1 MIRISTKE
9 IVDVFKYDNN
19 KAVLVEKR
27 PLMNT
32 NQFKA
37 RYSVVDFENKT
48 KEVLTKNAYLFK
60 KFGSAFEQISE
71 IIPNFVQCDA
81 AILYDRRVLVLYP
94 NGEAG
99 IFDREGEL
107 AWSGYFKYHDE
118 TVSSLALDGKYFW
131 CICPAES
138 CVIRYSCQNMQVD
151 LRIGGK
157 DAATFIKPTHISVG
171 DGDIYVCSSTNKVRK
186 IDGSDLT
193 VSDYL
198 SFEEPVKQFYKYG
211 DYAIAVLSS
220 GTYLLENNK

>member
-1 MIRISTKE
+1 MIKISTKE
-9 IVDVFKYDNN
+9 IVDVLKYDNG
-19 KAVLVEKR
+19 KAVLVEKQ
-27 PLMNT
+27 PLLNST
-32 NQFKA
+32 QFKA
-37 RYSVVDFENKT
+37 RYSVIDFEKKT

-60 KFGSAFEQISE
+60 KFGSAYTKISE

-81 AILYDRRVLVLYP
+81 AILYDRRVLAVYP

-107 AWSGYFKYHDE
+107 VWSGYFKYHDE
-118 TVSSLALDGKYFW
+118 LVCSLALDGKYFW

-157 DAATFIKPTHISVG
+157 DASTFESPMHISVG
-171 DGDIYVCSSTNKVRK
+171 DGDIYVCCYGNKVRK
-186 IDGSDLT
+186 ISGTDLT

-198 SFEEPVKQFYKYG
+198 TFEEDIKRFYKFG
-211 DYAIAVLSS
+211 NYAIAVLSS
-220 GTYLLENNK
+220 GTYLLEDNK